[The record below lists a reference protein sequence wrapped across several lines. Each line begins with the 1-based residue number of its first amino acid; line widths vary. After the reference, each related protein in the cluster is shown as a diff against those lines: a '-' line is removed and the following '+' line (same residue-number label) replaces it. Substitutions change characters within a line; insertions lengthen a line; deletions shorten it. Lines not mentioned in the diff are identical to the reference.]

1 MDQDKTLQEVLK
13 NHEVVKKTAGEL
25 VQKGQ
30 SIGKAISD
38 FIDFIFD

>member
-1 MDQDKTLQEVLK
+1 MDQDKTLQEVLQ

-25 VQKGQ
+25 VQKGH